1 MPDSTNIGS
10 LEVTLTAE
18 ASKANKALSD
28 LYKDLGLV
36 GSALRGINAGS
47 MASLSNGISQ
57 LEKAMKGMQTI
68 SKVDYNRLA
77 SGIEKIS
84 RINTKGLYSSA
95 AALNAFN
102 HSISGMQVNNS
113 AVQIAEVANSVSR
126 LGYKT
131 TDKAIENIPR
141 LTTALDNM
149 IRTMAKAPA
158 ISSNIVNFTT
168 ALGNLGRS
176 GNASIFAGMSTST
189 KTSSIGIGNLSKSL
203 RGLSINMSSAR
214 KNGAGL
220 ASVFG
225 MFYAKCF
232 LLIRGVKQLG
242 AAIESSMDYVET
254 FNYFDVTMKKIGKDY
269 ATQYNRFGYD
279 SAESYADSFEKRL
292 NELTKK
298 MTGYNV
304 GDVGELTFSN
314 EKNLGLDPNE
324 IMNFQARIG
333 ALTNSVGM
341 IGEASTIASKALTM
355 LSADLSSLT
364 NTDLSSVMNNLASG
378 LMGQSRALYKYGID
392 ITNASLSQYALNLG
406 IEKSVTEMSQ
416 SEKMQLR
423 LLAILDQSKIAWADQ
438 INTIN
443 TAANQY
449 RVLSQQTSNLG
460 RVIGNLFLPIVEK
473 VLPVVNGMTI
483 ALNKLFTT
491 LGFKLWGDNW
501 LTNIMGGISGGAGS
515 ASEDL
520 GDLEDGLDGVTDGIG
535 STNKA
540 AKELKR
546 TLLGFDEMNVLNDNS
561 DSSSS
566 KGSGSGSAI
575 DLTDQINA
583 ALADYEKTWND
594 AFSSMEN
601 NAQKYANIIE
611 KAFKPISDLLS
622 AHEWENAGVAIGNL
636 LTHGLSKIDSY
647 IEWGNVRGG
656 VTKAID
662 AFTDII
668 NGIVKG
674 IDWSKT
680 GKLFGD
686 GITTISKS
694 LNRIWQGIDWD
705 NLGRSLAE
713 HFNSLTDYTDWE
725 SIGVTFTN
733 KLAALRDLL
742 YGYFTDLDWRK
753 AGKALGDSLNSA
765 VKNINFKKVG
775 ATLAAGVSGL
785 ASSIQSFAKEV
796 DWLKIGSDI
805 GSGLASIDWIG
816 AATTVVSSL
825 LQAFY
830 KAWLGFNTQFAGTM
844 EGFLINAIVKIKVT
858 NAAGSLANKFLT
870 MVQGLNLSGSM
881 SELAGKISGGIAA
894 ALKFAPIIAVAAA
907 AIEGLISEAVAS
919 AKQSRELREIDVFGD
934 TIDNLVQKTKDAA
947 DEIEQNIKRI
957 TSSGNADY
965 LAESNQIKDLAGMY
979 EDLSKKTGLSAG
991 EKDKLRSVSEQ
1002 LIELIPELSSYYDE
1016 ENGYLDIQAG
1026 KLDEIIAANDKKL
1039 RQKAYEDILVKLY
1052 QEQAQAI
1059 IDQKEAQDNLNAAW
1073 DNYNDLIDQF
1083 EKSDSPAEIGQLGNQ
1098 AREAKD
1104 GIDKLQEAVDIAN
1117 GKVEDCNQTISEYSD
1132 LLYGA
1137 TDAQDDFAENAKTTG
1152 QEAKN
1157 GMTAPLSDGARQIE
1171 RTMSSVVRST
1181 DKSAAMRQNGRNS
1194 SSGWISGFNGI
1205 DYDSSLKTKMARVIS
1220 RLNITGDA
1228 RGVASNVGTTYAN
1241 TVASTSYND
1250 RTLGGAANN
1259 ILAKFNISSQMASL
1273 GANAGTQYVAN
1284 MDAAISKAKRTS
1296 VNTKNLIIRANAG
1309 GGIFSGGQ
1317 WKPVTEY
1324 GDGGYPG
1331 SAQLFVARERGAEL
1345 VGTIGNHTAVMN
1357 NDQIVASVSAG
1368 VANAVAAVMQAYGGN
1383 GGSVNVVLQG
1393 DAKKLFRAM
1402 QSQAR
1407 DYQNQTGNPAFG

>member
-18 ASKANKALSD
+18 ASKANKALSE

-36 GSALRGINAGS
+36 GSALRGINVGS

-176 GNASIFAGMSTST
+176 GNASIFAGISTST

-203 RGLSINMSSAR
+203 RGLSGSMSLAR

-242 AAIESSMDYVET
+242 SAIESSMDYVET

-269 ATQYNRFGYD
+269 ATQYNRFGYN
-279 SAESYADSFEKRL
+279 SAEAYADSFEKRL

-324 IMNFQARIG
+324 IMSFQARIG

-341 IGEASTIASKALTM
+341 IGEASTSASKALTM

-443 TAANQY
+443 TASNQY

-515 ASEDL
+515 ASDDL
-520 GDLEDGLDGVTDGIG
+520 GDLEDGLGGVTDGLG

-594 AFSSMEN
+594 AFASMEN

-611 KAFKPISDLLS
+611 KAFKPISDVLS
-622 AHEWENAGVAIGNL
+622 AHEWENAGVAIGKL
-636 LTHGLSKIDSY
+636 LTQGLSKIDSF

-662 AFTDII
+662 AFTDIV

-674 IDWSKT
+674 VDWGKT

-694 LNRIWQGIDWD
+694 LNRFWQGIDWG
-705 NLGRSLAE
+705 NFGQSLANGA
-713 HFNSLTDYTDWE
+713 NSLVDYVDWK
-725 SIGVTFTN
+725 SLGITFTN
-733 KLAALRDLL
+733 KIAALRDTA
-742 YGYFTDLDWRK
+742 YSFFTDFDWRK
-753 AGKALGDSLNSA
+753 AGKSLGDSLNAA

-775 ATLAAGVSGL
+775 STLAAGVSGL
-785 ASSIQSFAKEV
+785 ASSIQSFVKEV

-805 GSGLASIDWIG
+805 GAGLASIDWIG
-816 AATTVVSSL
+816 AATSVVSSL

-844 EGFLINAIVKIKVT
+844 EGFLVNAIVKIKVT
-858 NAAGSLANKFLT
+858 TAAGSLANKLLS

-907 AIEGLISEAVAS
+907 AIEGLISAAVAS

-934 TIDNLVQKTKDAA
+934 TIDNLVQQTKDAA

-991 EKDKLRSVSEQ
+991 EKDKLRAVSEQ
-1002 LIELIPELSSYYDE
+1002 LVELIPELSSYYDE
-1016 ENGYLDIQAG
+1016 ENGYLDIQAD

-1059 IDQKEAQDNLNAAW
+1059 IDQKQAQDNLNAAVAYH
-1073 DNYNDLIDQF
+1073 DELV
-1083 EKSDSPAEIGQLGNQ
+1083 EKAYKSGPAGLGEYGRAARKAQDSVDE
-1098 AREAKD
+1098 
-1104 GIDKLQEAVDIAN
+1104 LQEALDIAN

-1132 LLYGA
+1132 LLYSA
-1137 TDAQDDFAENAKTTG
+1137 TDAQDDFAENATATG

-1171 RTMSSVVRST
+1171 RTMSSVVTST

-1205 DYDSSLKTKMARVIS
+1205 DYDSSVKTKMARVIS

-1250 RTLGGAANN
+1250 RTLGVAAMN

-1296 VNTKNLIIRANAG
+1296 VNTKNLIVRANAG

-1331 SAQLFVARERGAEL
+1331 SAQLFIARERGAEL

-1393 DAKKLFRAM
+1393 DAKKFFRAM

>member
-18 ASKANKALSD
+18 ASKANKALSE

-57 LEKAMKGMQTI
+57 FEKAMKGMQTL

-131 TDKAIENIPR
+131 TDKAIANIPR

-149 IRTMAKAPA
+149 IRTIAKAPA

-176 GNASIFAGMSTST
+176 GNSAVFAGISTST
-189 KTSSIGIGNLSKSL
+189 KTSSIRIGNLSKSL
-203 RGLSINMSSAR
+203 RGLSGSMSLAR

-242 AAIESSMDYVET
+242 AAIESAMDYVET

-279 SAESYADSFEKRL
+279 SAEAYADSFEKRM

-304 GDVGELTFSN
+304 GDVGELTNSN

-324 IMNFQARIG
+324 IMSFQARIG

-341 IGEASTIASKALTM
+341 IGEASTSASKALTM

-515 ASEDL
+515 ASDDL
-520 GDLEDGLDGVTDGIG
+520 GDLEDGLDGVTDGLG

-636 LTHGLSKIDSY
+636 LTQGLSKIDSY

-662 AFTDII
+662 AFTDIV
-668 NGIVKG
+668 NGVVEG
-674 IDWSKT
+674 VDWGKT

-694 LNRIWQGIDWD
+694 LNRFWQGIDWG
-705 NLGRSLAE
+705 NFGRSLANGA
-713 HFNSLTDYTDWE
+713 NSLVDYVDWK
-725 SIGVTFTN
+725 SLGITFTN
-733 KLAALRDLL
+733 KIAALRDTA
-742 YGYFTDLDWRK
+742 YSFFTDFDWRK
-753 AGKALGDSLNSA
+753 AGKSLGDSLNA
-765 VKNINFKKVG
+765 ALKNINFKKVG
-775 ATLAAGVSGL
+775 STLAAGVSGL
-785 ASSIQSFAKEV
+785 ASSIQSFVKEV
-796 DWLKIGSDI
+796 DWLRIGSDI
-805 GSGLASIDWIG
+805 GAGLASIDWLG

-844 EGFLINAIVKIKVT
+844 EGFLVNAIVKIKVT
-858 NAAGSLANKFLT
+858 TAAGSLANKLLN

-907 AIEGLISEAVAS
+907 AIEGLISAAVAS

-934 TIDNLVQKTKDAA
+934 TIANLVQQTKDAA

-991 EKDKLRSVSEQ
+991 EKDKLRAVSEQ
-1002 LIELIPELSSYYDE
+1002 LVELIPELSSYYDE
-1016 ENGYLDIQAG
+1016 ENGYLDIQAD

-1059 IDQKEAQDNLNAAW
+1059 IDQKQAQDNLNAAVAYH
-1073 DNYNDLIDQF
+1073 DELV
-1083 EKSDSPAEIGQLGNQ
+1083 EKAYQSGPAGLGEYGRAARKAQDSVDE
-1098 AREAKD
+1098 
-1104 GIDKLQEAVDIAN
+1104 LQEALDIAN

-1132 LLYGA
+1132 LLYSA
-1137 TDAQDDFAENAKTTG
+1137 TDAQDDFAENATATG

-1171 RTMSSVVRST
+1171 RTMSSVVTST

-1205 DYDSSLKTKMARVIS
+1205 DYDSSVKTKMARVIS

-1250 RTLGGAANN
+1250 RTLGVAAMN

-1296 VNTKNLIIRANAG
+1296 VNTKNLIVRANAG

-1331 SAQLFVARERGAEL
+1331 SAQLFIARERGAEL
-1345 VGTIGNHTAVMN
+1345 VGAIGNHTAVMN

-1393 DAKKLFRAM
+1393 DVKKFFRAM